1 MGEKRNAYRLL
12 VGKPEGKRPIGRPTR
27 RWVDNIR
34 MDLGEVGWRD
44 VDRIGLAM
52 DRNRWRALVNLV
64 LNLRVP

>member
-12 VGKPEGKRPIGRPTR
+12 VGKPEGNRPLGRPKR

-34 MDLGEVGWRD
+34 MDLGEVGWGD
-44 VDRIGLAM
+44 VDCIGLV
-52 DRNRWRALVNLV
+52 RWRALVNSV